1 MVWPKVPLSTLC
13 DILDNL
19 RKPITLKDRVD
30 GPYPYYG
37 ATGILSYVND
47 FIFDE
52 ELVLVGEDGAKWGAG
67 DNSAFK
73 ISGKTWVNNHAH
85 VLRPLRDK
93 VLDEW
98 LIYYLNGTDL
108 SDFITGLT
116 VPKLNQGKLKEIPIP
131 LPPIEEQK
139 RIVAILD
146 QAFSDIDQARATA
159 ETNLKNAR
167 ELFDSYLQQVFSQG
181 GECRATS
188 NLEDLVSS
196 DCSLSYGIVQ
206 PGEEYPTGL
215 PVVRPTDLTSKIIH
229 LNGLKLIDPKLA
241 DSYKRTTLQGGE
253 LLLCVRGATGV
264 ISIASDEL
272 KGANVTRG
280 IVPVRFKPD
289 KLIQKYG
296 YYQFISR
303 NIQKQISEKTYG
315 AALMQINIRDVKKL
329 KFSLPPI
336 EEQKEVILTL
346 DEITKLVELLENV
359 YQNKV
364 EKFEELKK
372 SILQKAFTGEL
383 TKSKGIAA

>member
-52 ELVLVGEDGAKWGAG
+52 ELVLVGEDGAKWGVG

-73 ISGKTWVNNHAH
+73 ISGKAWVNNHAH

-146 QAFSDIDQARATA
+146 QAFADIDQARATA
-159 ETNLKNAR
+159 ETNLKSAR
-167 ELFDSYLQQVFSQG
+167 ELFDSYLEQVFSQR
-181 GECRATS
+181 GEGWVEKTVIEVAALSRGQNPPKS
-188 NLEDLVSS
+188 EFVYEPKDGYVRFYQIRDGKS
-196 DCSLSYGIVQ
+196 DKDAVYVPES
-206 PGEEYPTGL
+206 
-215 PVVRPTDLTSKIIH
+215 
-229 LNGLKLIDPKLA
+229 PKLQYVKKEDILMVA
-241 DSYKRTTLQGGE
+241 YRHVGRAFRGVEGAFNVALCKISNRNAEVLHTDYLFHLIPSSFIKGE
-253 LLLCVRGATGV
+253 LLKVSERSLIPSMS
-264 ISIASDEL
+264 ISHLASLNIPIPPKEDQDE
-272 KGANVTRG
+272 
-280 IVPVRFKPD
+280 I
-289 KLIQKYG
+289 
-296 YYQFISR
+296 
-303 NIQKQISEKTYG
+303 
-315 AALMQINIRDVKKL
+315 VKKINYL
-329 KFSLPPI
+329 KLKC
-336 EEQKEVILTL
+336 EELESIYRKKIANL
-346 DEITKLVELLENV
+346 D
-359 YQNKV
+359 
-364 EKFEELKK
+364 ELKK